1 MPEPGEE
8 LKKSGGGEEETAKL
22 KADFETSKKVLEEMK
37 KANSD
42 LMDKLSSAKGL
53 LTSQDYMDFMES
65 RKSGVSKGLSKEEE
79 EGDLDML
86 TGRQIYE
93 RVNKNLEAA
102 VEKQGKQIE
111 LLTQQF
117 SEKFVVMGA
126 HMDMEITKGK
136 HESFANSMNDEKFSE
151 RFYKLSDENRQWG
164 AEQIFKYMRNE
175 DAYDKQQHAE
185 SDRKKE
191 EQEREDLLKAS
202 IETEVDGVPSSILED
217 KGLDGLA
224 AAEEAFNLTMVD
236 IPES

>member
-1 MPEPGEE
+1 MPEPGEVVKE
-8 LKKSGGGEEETAKL
+8 GGGGEEETAKL
-22 KADFETSKKVLEEMK
+22 KADSETSKKVLEEMK
-37 KANSD
+37 KKNAD
-42 LMDKLSSAKGL
+42 QMDKLAADKGL
-53 LTSQDYMDFMES
+53 RTSQDYMECMEY
-65 RKSGVSKGLSKEEE
+65 RKSGDSKGMSKEEE
-79 EGDLDML
+79 EGDLDMV

-175 DAYDKQQHAE
+175 DAYDKQQHAD

-191 EQEREDLLKAS
+191 EQEREDLLQAS
-202 IETEVDGVPSSILED
+202 TETEVAGVPSRAFED
-217 KGLDGLA
+217 
-224 AAEEAFNLTMVD
+224 
-236 IPES
+236 